1 MFSFNAALFGSHYEV
16 MLFLQLAQERRYKL
30 KEEATYAKTPI
41 SQTTMLHLP
50 RDKSLMLRFGYGTK
64 MKFYCEF

>member
-1 MFSFNAALFGSHYEV
+1 MFSFNAALFGGHYEV

-41 SQTTMLHLP
+41 SQTTM
-50 RDKSLMLRFGYGTK
+50 
-64 MKFYCEF
+64 